1 MSGKGRPMNTK
12 NNCIRTEKTD
22 TVLRPYEKCL
32 TLGAETLSDA
42 ELLAVILRTGVS
54 GMNSIELAQHIFSV
68 CCRSKGLLGL
78 SSITIPELLKIRG
91 VGKVKAVQIKCICEL
106 SRRTAKQSASA
117 KLKFTE
123 PEAIAAY
130 YMKDLRLLEKE
141 HMILVLLDSKC
152 RKIADTVLSVGTVN
166 ASLVT
171 PREVFAEALKYNAVS
186 VVLLHNHPSGDAAPS
201 HNDIAVTDRI
211 VQAGKILGVQVI
223 DHIIIGDN
231 TYTSLKEKEYM

>member
-1 MSGKGRPMNTK
+1 MNTK
-12 NNCIRTEKTD
+12 SNCIRTEKTD

-130 YMKDLRLLEKE
+130 YMQDLRLLEKE

-152 RKIADTVLSVGTVN
+152 RDRK
-166 ASLVT
+166 
-171 PREVFAEALKYNAVS
+171 S
-186 VVLLHNHPSGDAAPS
+186 VV
-201 HNDIAVTDRI
+201 
-211 VQAGKILGVQVI
+211 
-223 DHIIIGDN
+223 
-231 TYTSLKEKEYM
+231 

>member
-130 YMKDLRLLEKE
+130 YMQDLRLLEKE

-186 VVLLHNHPSGDAAPS
+186 VVLLHNHPSS

>member
-1 MSGKGRPMNTK
+1 MNTK
-12 NNCIRTEKTD
+12 NNCIRTEKTN

-54 GMNSIELAQHIFSV
+54 GMNSIFSV

-117 KLKFTE
+117 KLKFSD

-130 YMKDLRLLEKE
+130 YMQDLRLLEKE

>member
-1 MSGKGRPMNTK
+1 MPYTRCRNAFRCRTAGCHFKDRR
-12 NNCIRTEKTD
+12 IRHEF
-22 TVLRPYEKCL
+22 
-32 TLGAETLSDA
+32 
-42 ELLAVILRTGVS
+42 
-54 GMNSIELAQHIFSV
+54 QHIFSV

-130 YMKDLRLLEKE
+130 YMQDLRLLEKE

>member
-1 MSGKGRPMNTK
+1 MNTK

-130 YMKDLRLLEKE
+130 YMQDLRLLEKE
-141 HMILVLLDSKC
+141 HMILVMLDSKC
-152 RKIADTVLSVGTVN
+152 RLIHDCVISMGTVN
-166 ASLVT
+166 ASLIT
-171 PREVFAEALKYNAVS
+171 PREIFSEALKFEAVS
-186 VVLLHNHPSGDAAPS
+186 IVLLHNHPSGDATPS
-201 HNDIAVTDRI
+201 RNDIEVTRRI
-211 VQAGKILGVQVI
+211 AQAGSLLGINLI
-223 DHIIIGDN
+223 DHIVIGDN
-231 TYTSLKEKEYM
+231 AYTSLREKEFM

>member
-1 MSGKGRPMNTK
+1 MNTK
-12 NNCIRTEKTD
+12 SNCIRTEKTD

-130 YMKDLRLLEKE
+130 YMQDLRLLEKE
-141 HMILVLLDSKC
+141 HMILVLLEVSQ
-152 RKIADTVLSVGTVN
+152 LS
-166 ASLVT
+166 
-171 PREVFAEALKYNAVS
+171 
-186 VVLLHNHPSGDAAPS
+186 HPSSDQ
-201 HNDIAVTDRI
+201 HFLRT
-211 VQAGKILGVQVI
+211 AGHSSTLFEEKVASGALDGALGRLSEV
-223 DHIIIGDN
+223 
-231 TYTSLKEKEYM
+231 

>member
-1 MSGKGRPMNTK
+1 MNTK
-12 NNCIRTEKTD
+12 NNCIRTEKTN

-42 ELLAVILRTGVS
+42 EL
-54 GMNSIELAQHIFSV
+54 LAQHIFSV

-130 YMKDLRLLEKE
+130 YMQDLRLLEKE

>member
-12 NNCIRTEKTD
+12 SNCIRTEKTD

-91 VGKVKAVQIKCICEL
+91 VGKVKAV
-106 SRRTAKQSASA
+106 TVH
-117 KLKFTE
+117 
-123 PEAIAAY
+123 
-130 YMKDLRLLEKE
+130 RL
-141 HMILVLLDSKC
+141 
-152 RKIADTVLSVGTVN
+152 N
-166 ASLVT
+166 
-171 PREVFAEALKYNAVS
+171 VS
-186 VVLLHNHPSGDAAPS
+186 VNCHGAQPSRVLPQS
-201 HNDIAVTDRI
+201 
-211 VQAGKILGVQVI
+211 
-223 DHIIIGDN
+223 
-231 TYTSLKEKEYM
+231 

>member
-1 MSGKGRPMNTK
+1 MNTK

-106 SRRTAKQSASA
+106 SRRTAEIHRTGSHRCLLYAGFAAFRKRTYDSCSA
-117 KLKFTE
+117 
-123 PEAIAAY
+123 
-130 YMKDLRLLEKE
+130 
-141 HMILVLLDSKC
+141 
-152 RKIADTVLSVGTVN
+152 
-166 ASLVT
+166 
-171 PREVFAEALKYNAVS
+171 
-186 VVLLHNHPSGDAAPS
+186 
-201 HNDIAVTDRI
+201 
-211 VQAGKILGVQVI
+211 
-223 DHIIIGDN
+223 
-231 TYTSLKEKEYM
+231 